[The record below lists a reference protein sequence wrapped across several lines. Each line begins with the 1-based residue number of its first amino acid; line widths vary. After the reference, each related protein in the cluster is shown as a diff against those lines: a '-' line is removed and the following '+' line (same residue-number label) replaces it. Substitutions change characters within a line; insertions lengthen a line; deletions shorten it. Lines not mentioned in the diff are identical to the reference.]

1 MILRLKGLNPQ
12 NKSLL
17 FKVVHELLPSKERL
31 FRLNQSPNYLC
42 WCNIGVEE
50 TYQHLF
56 FNCDRNNEVGQDLV
70 KCLKFFDSN
79 LTESRCLRLELSAD
93 QPFLLASAAILS
105 TGLEY
110 IWENRKRKKSTSLF
124 SVRAEIEAAIAIK
137 RKSRLWRI
145 KECGDM
151 MDNML
156 NNFLN

>member
-1 MILRLKGLNPQ
+1 MVR
-12 NKSLL
+12 
-17 FKVVHELLPSKERL
+17 
-31 FRLNQSPNYLC
+31 
-42 WCNIGVEE
+42 
-50 TYQHLF
+50 
-56 FNCDRNNEVGQDLV
+56 
-70 KCLKFFDSN
+70 CLKSFDSN
-79 LTESRCLRLELSAD
+79 LTESRCLRLELCAD

-110 IWENRKRKKSTSLF
+110 IWENRKKKKSTSLF